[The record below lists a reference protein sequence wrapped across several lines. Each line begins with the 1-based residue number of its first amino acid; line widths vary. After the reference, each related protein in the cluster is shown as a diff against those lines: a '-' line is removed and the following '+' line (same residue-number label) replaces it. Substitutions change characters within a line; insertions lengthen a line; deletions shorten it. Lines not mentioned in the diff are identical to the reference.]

1 MEGGGWQPARLTP
14 AQLEERRLAAAALL
28 RQGRLTQAAIARS
41 LGVSRAS
48 VSRWA
53 AALRQQGRRA
63 LRARPKSGRPPR
75 LDARAWTRLGQLL
88 ARGARAA
95 GFDTERWTLRRIAAL
110 IERAFGVRYHPR
122 DLERPLKAHGFSV
135 QRPATRAKERDELVI
150 AVWPKRDWVALK
162 KRRGG
167 SSARFS
173 SWTRPA
179 TASARGRARPGRGAA
194 GRRCSS
200 G

>member
-1 MEGGGWQPARLTP
+1 MDGGGWQPARLTP
-14 AQLEERRLAAAALL
+14 AQLEERRLAAAVLL
-28 RQGRLTQAAIARS
+28 RQGRLTQGAIARY

-75 LDARAWTRLGQLL
+75 LTTDAWPRLGRRL
-88 ARGARAA
+88 ARGAVAA
-95 GFDTERWTLRRIAAL
+95 GFETERWTLRRIAAL
-110 IERAFGVRYHPR
+110 IEREFGVRYHPR
-122 DLERPLKAHGFSV
+122 YLERPLKAHGFSV

-150 AVWPKRDWVALK
+150 AAWPKRDWVALK
-162 KRRGG
+162 KRRGA

-179 TASARGRARPGRGAA
+179 TASARGRAPPGRGAA
-194 GRRCSS
+194 GRQSS
-200 G
+200 RG

>member
-1 MEGGGWQPARLTP
+1 MDGSRWQPAHLTP

-28 RQGRLTQAAIARS
+28 RQGRLTQAAIARH

-53 AALRQQGRRA
+53 AALHQQGRRA

-75 LDARAWTRLGQLL
+75 LDARAWTRLDRLL
-88 ARGARAA
+88 ARGALAA

-110 IERAFGVRYHPR
+110 IEREFGARYHAR
-122 DLERPLKAHGFSV
+122 YLERPLKAHGFSV
-135 QRPATRAKERDELVI
+135 QRPATQAKERDELVI
-150 AVWPKRDWVALK
+150 ALWPKRDWVALK

-179 TASARGRARPGRGAA
+179 TASGRGRARPGHGA
-194 GRRCSS
+194 G
-200 G
+200 